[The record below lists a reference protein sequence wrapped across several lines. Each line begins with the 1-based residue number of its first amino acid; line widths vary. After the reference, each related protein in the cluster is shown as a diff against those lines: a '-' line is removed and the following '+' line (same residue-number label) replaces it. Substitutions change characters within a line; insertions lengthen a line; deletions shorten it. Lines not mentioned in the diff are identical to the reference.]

1 MDRTKQVSRLRLER
15 VSRGW
20 PIRSLAEK
28 LGVTAATIT
37 NWETGKT
44 LPMIDQAIELSRIY
58 NVPVRELFFEAFNTR
73 KIKNNLIKES
83 KNE

>member
-1 MDRTKQVSRLRLER
+1 MDGTKQVSRLRLER

-28 LGVTAATIT
+28 LGVTAATIA

-58 NVPVRELFFEAFNTR
+58 NVPVRELFSELFNTR

>member
-1 MDRTKQVSRLRLER
+1 MDGTKQVSRLRLER

-20 PIRSLAEK
+20 PIRTLAER
-28 LGVTAATIT
+28 LGVTAATIS

-44 LPMIDQAIELSRIY
+44 LPMIDQAIELSRIF
-58 NVPVRELFFEAFNTR
+58 NVPVRDLFSELFNNR
-73 KIKNNLIKES
+73 RIKNNLIKES